1 MKDTRYKKQDTR
13 FGQWVL
19 GFGIFLVIVSWSLGF
34 ALAVEAATPKT
45 EETAQVGKGGTLTF
59 KLKDADIKSVLQIF
73 AKQLRINIVA
83 GDDVTGKVSF
93 SFTNVRPREGLEAV
107 LRAKGYDWFQEGDT
121 LVVTAKNT
129 VRTYLLEY
137 ASAAEVKGALDL
149 LAEAGDSISINESYN
164 ALIVKTSTKNIAR
177 IEKAIKEMDVPPAQV
192 MVEAKILEVK
202 YNDSGS
208 AGLDVKYTSPNDSND
223 WARTLNLAG
232 RSTDTGAMGLYA
244 HVITGNLEAYLSALL
259 TKTNYNVV
267 ASPRITTLNH
277 KEANILIG
285 SKIGYRTAVITET
298 GTVYQVNFLTTG
310 TELTITPH
318 VGEGGFIRMKIAP
331 KVSEGYVTSDL
342 PVENTTETKN
352 EVLVKDG
359 QTVAIGGLMKNA
371 ETQTDYGIP
380 ILMDIPILGGL
391 FRKTTIVNEKRE
403 LLVFV
408 TPHILTPEYL
418 TKMSEESQGLVEK
431 EKRQG
436 AGLIH

>member
-1 MKDTRYKKQDTR
+1 MKDTK
-13 FGQWVL
+13 FGHWVL
-19 GFGIFLVIVSWSLGF
+19 GFGVFLVIVSWSLGF

-45 EETAQVGKGGTLTF
+45 EETAQIGKGGTLTF

-149 LAEAGDSISINESYN
+149 LAEPGDSISINESYN

-177 IEKAIKEMDVPPAQV
+177 IEKSIKEMDVPPAQV
-192 MVEAKILEVK
+192 IVEAKIIELK
-202 YNDSGS
+202 YNDLGN
-208 AGLDVKYTSPNDSND
+208 AGLDVKYTNPNDSND
-223 WARTLNLAG
+223 VAQTKNFSG
-232 RSTDTGAMGLYA
+232 RPSDASPLGFYA
-244 HVITGNLEAYLSALL
+244 QVISGKLEAYLSTLL
-259 TKTNYNVV
+259 TKSNYNLI
-267 ASPRITTLNH
+267 AAPRITTLNH

-285 SKIGYRTAVITET
+285 SKIGYRTAVITDT

-331 KVSEGYVTSDL
+331 KVSDGYVTQDL
-342 PVENTTETKN
+342 PVENTTETRN

-359 QTVAIGGLMKNA
+359 QTVVIGGLIKNA

-418 TKMSEESQGLVEK
+418 TKMSDESQKLVER
-431 EKRQG
+431 EKREG

>member
-1 MKDTRYKKQDTR
+1 MRKGIRISGYQGIR
-13 FGQWVL
+13 ILLIMVL
-19 GFGIFLVIVSWSLGF
+19 FVFFILGYIVES
-34 ALAVEAATPKT
+34 APQAK
-45 EETAQVGKGGTLTF
+45 EETAQIGKGGTLTF

-149 LAEAGDSISINESYN
+149 LAEPGDSISINESYN

-177 IEKAIKEMDVPPAQV
+177 IEKSIKEMDVPPAQV
-192 MVEAKILEVK
+192 IVEAKIIELK
-202 YNDSGS
+202 YNDLGNV
-208 AGLDVKYTSPNDSND
+208 GMDVKYTNPNDSND
-223 WARTLNLAG
+223 VAQTKNFSG
-232 RSTDTGAMGLYA
+232 RPTDTSPLGFYA
-244 HVITGNLEAYLSALL
+244 QVISGKLEAYLSTLL
-259 TKTNYNVV
+259 TKSNYNLI
-267 ASPRITTLNH
+267 AAPRITTLNH

-285 SKIGYRTAVITET
+285 SKIGYRTAVITDT

-331 KVSEGYVTSDL
+331 KVSDGYVTQDL
-342 PVENTTETKN
+342 PVENTTETRN

-359 QTVAIGGLMKNA
+359 QTVVIGGLIKNA

-418 TKMSEESQGLVEK
+418 TKMSDESQKLVER
-431 EKRQG
+431 EKREG